1 MTGIILSQ
9 CRTGMGGRV
18 VGEFAADPAMTT
30 SSKNKEKEEEKGA
43 SGEARLGA
51 HGIRVGDVVR
61 VNDIASGGKRGGKGG
76 EKEKDSAGVG
86 AGAKALEGVVT
97 RVGERS
103 IWVAFGQRGGNTGS
117 RGKEDDEAIEELW
130 GKKIWL

>member
-1 MTGIILSQ
+1 
-9 CRTGMGGRV
+9 MGGRV

-30 SSKNKEKEEEKGA
+30 ASKGRGKGRDKGEDEDGGRGG
-43 SGEARLGA
+43 GEARLGA
-51 HGIRVGDVVR
+51 HGMRVGDVVR
-61 VNDIASGGKRGGKGG
+61 VNDIASGGKKGGKGS
-76 EKEKDSAGVG
+76 EKEKDSAGAG